1 MSGHIHSEAVRQDLT
16 RNIPV
21 IFDDLHD
28 EMVKAFEDLI
38 PATSTGMWHFIFLF
52 YMERAV

>member
-21 IFDDLHD
+21 IFEDLHD

-38 PATSTGMWHFIFLF
+38 PATSTGMWHFMFLF
-52 YMERAV
+52 